1 MKKVILSLLGIV
13 GVIVISFIGISM
25 YKQSGFAVHNQYY
38 EIVKKES
45 SLKKVCN
52 DPEIYKFIRKN
63 YKSKVD
69 FTDNQG
75 SGHAFYYVATYGKK
89 SPAIGVKGNFV
100 KSGSKITKIFN
111 ADKLSN

>member
-1 MKKVILSLLGIV
+1 MKKVILSLI
-13 GVIVISFIGISM
+13 GVVVVVAAFLICISM

-38 EIVKKES
+38 AIVKKES
-45 SLKKVCN
+45 SLKKLCN
-52 DPEIYKFIRKN
+52 DPKLYKFIRKN
-63 YKSKVD
+63 YKNKVD

-75 SGHAFYYVATYGKK
+75 SGRVFYYVATYGKK

-111 ADKLSN
+111 ADKQSN